1 MQKTIKKTI
10 ALLLT
15 VVMLLSL
22 GIPMVGAVEATTA
35 TYPTYA
41 EAADGELLYK
51 VDFNDKSRFNYDV
64 KGSVAGSVTPS
75 TDGTALTIK
84 GDSNKFTVGGEIAN
98 LPLQNTVYTV
108 DFSLT
113 LGDRGSTTY
122 FALDP
127 TSNDGLM
134 GSYAFY
140 LRWDRNLQI
149 ENTFSNA
156 QAKVAYSYLK
166 EETLKK

>member
-51 VDFNDKSRFNYDV
+51 VDFK
-64 KGSVAGSVTPS
+64 
-75 TDGTALTIK
+75 
-84 GDSNKFTVGGEIAN
+84 
-98 LPLQNTVYTV
+98 
-108 DFSLT
+108 
-113 LGDRGSTTY
+113 
-122 FALDP
+122 
-127 TSNDGLM
+127 
-134 GSYAFY
+134 
-140 LRWDRNLQI
+140 
-149 ENTFSNA
+149 
-156 QAKVAYSYLK
+156 
-166 EETLKK
+166 